1 MSVDLQVLADPARSC
16 SAMLVGALLAGG
28 HVVLTGGS
36 TPGAAYEETARAL
49 RGTQGDAGRATIWF
63 SDERCVGPE
72 DELSNYGLLKRTLL
86 EPIGE
91 AGAPE
96 VRRIEGEQGPH
107 EAALRYERELRE
119 CDALPFDFV
128 LLGMGPDGHL
138 ASMFP
143 SQPSLSERSRLA
155 VGVEEA
161 GLEPYVPRVTL
172 TLPALAISEQIVF
185 LVTGESKAAAVASVF
200 GPQAS
205 PELERPASLLVPLAR
220 KVTVLLDP
228 AAASGL

>member
-1 MSVDLQVLADPARSC
+1 MSVELQVLDDPARAC

-36 TPGAAYEETARAL
+36 TPGTAYEQTARAL
-49 RGTQGDAGRATIWF
+49 HDTHGTAGQANVWL

-72 DELSNYGLLKRTLL
+72 DELSNYGLVARTLL
-86 EPIGE
+86 GGLDEDERPT
-91 AGAPE
+91 
-96 VRRIEGEQGPH
+96 VHRIEGELGPH
-107 EAALRYERELRE
+107 EGAARYERQLRDRE
-119 CDALPFDFV
+119 ALPFDFV
-128 LLGMGPDGHL
+128 LLGLGPDGHI

-143 SQPSLSERSRLA
+143 DQPSLSERSRLA

-161 GLEPYVPRVTL
+161 GLDPYVPRVTL

-185 LVTGESKAAAVASVF
+185 LVTGESKAEAVSRIFASDAQPKLDLP
-200 GPQAS
+200 G
-205 PELERPASLLVPLAR
+205 SLLVPLAR
-220 KVTVLLDP
+220 KITVLLDP